1 MHNYDCSCMMIAGR
15 SSKQRDILM
24 TYIQTL
30 RRSWISIGWLAAIAL
45 GALVAVLNIY
55 AGLLLMALAVVGAAA
70 FALPRGRAPQQ
81 RSIVEDPATVGT
93 RWPSSVQRTI
103 YTADGETRAAFV
115 VPAQAAEGYQSVLTP
130 DGYMLVNHEGQVVY
144 TLKR

>member
-1 MHNYDCSCMMIAGR
+1 
-15 SSKQRDILM
+15 M
-24 TYIQTL
+24 TSIQTL

-70 FALPRGRAPQQ
+70 FALPRARAPQQ
-81 RSIVEDPATVGT
+81 QSIVEDPATVGM

-103 YTADGETRAAFV
+103 YTADGEARAAFV
-115 VPAQAAEGYQSVLTP
+115 VPTQAAEGYQSVLTP

-144 TLKR
+144 RLKR